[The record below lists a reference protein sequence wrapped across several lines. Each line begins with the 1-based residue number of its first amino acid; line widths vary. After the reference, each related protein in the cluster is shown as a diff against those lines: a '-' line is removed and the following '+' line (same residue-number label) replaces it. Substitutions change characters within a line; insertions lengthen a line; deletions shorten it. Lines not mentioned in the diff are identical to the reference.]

1 MIVGVTVLLWVIEA
15 VDTVLLDDRLQGG
28 GIQPREFSGLDGV
41 LWAPFLHLGFG
52 HVLSNTVP
60 FVLLGLLVMTHGR
73 ARWAQVCI
81 GVALVGGLATW
92 IFARSGNHIGAS
104 GIVFGLL
111 GYLVAAA
118 FAARSPRAIWTG
130 LVALFLYG
138 GLLWGVLPSPGISW
152 EGHLFGVIAG
162 ALMAVVLGKPVV
174 GRPKHGGPTVA
185 RRMGRRL
192 GS

>member
-1 MIVGVTVLLWVIEA
+1 MSLTALLWFIEA
-15 VDTVLLDDRLQGG
+15 VDSVVLDDRLQGG
-28 GIQPREFSGLDGV
+28 GIQPRELSGLDGV
-41 LWAPFLHLGFG
+41 LWAPFLHVGFG

-81 GVALVGGLATW
+81 GVALIGGLATW
-92 IFARSGNHIGAS
+92 VFARSGNHIGAS
-104 GIVFGLL
+104 GVVFGLL
-111 GYLVAAA
+111 GYLVGAA

-130 LVALFLYG
+130 IVAIFLYG

-152 EGHLFGVIAG
+152 EGHLFGALAG
-162 ALMAVVLGKPVV
+162 VLMALLLGKPVV
-174 GRPKHGGPTVA
+174 GRRRTGGPTMA
-185 RRMGRRL
+185 RRMGRRF